1 MGAKTS
7 ASAMSVKEQLATAIR
22 IRMLHDDLNVSGVA
36 KKLRTSRNS
45 VMRILDKRN
54 TSITLN
60 TIARTAKAL
69 GFEIQ
74 FAVKPA
80 SPFELDRIAKRIS
93 AAKSKSEAQKLKALY
108 LAAFYGT
115 SNNAQN
121 PAV

>member
-1 MGAKTS
+1 
-7 ASAMSVKEQLATAIR
+7 MSVKEQLATAIR